1 MQEKYNGINERNL
14 MLESNVSIGRE
25 HASYIQD
32 ENARLWNIAN
42 QLQKNNSILQNNNNL
57 LQNDNTK
64 LRRSVDYLVNKS
76 ALLCCNDVHII
87 QSM

>member
-1 MQEKYNGINERNL
+1 

-25 HASYIQD
+25 HASYLQD
-32 ENARLWNIAN
+32 ENTRLWNIVN
-42 QLQKNNSILQNNNNL
+42 QLQKDNSILQNINNI

-64 LRRSVDYLVNKS
+64 IRSSVDYLVNKS
-76 ALLCCNDVHII
+76 ASLCCNDVHII